1 MTFKLIT
8 GLLSLALFFG
18 AFSTWI
24 LEASLVCALLGFLS
38 GMLFWGG
45 CSRTSTAGAAFGVD

>member
-1 MTFKLIT
+1 MTYKLIT

-24 LEASLVCALLGFLS
+24 YEAAMVCALFGFLS
-38 GMLFWGG
+38 GMLFWGRVFEDIHQRR
-45 CSRTSTAGAAFGVD
+45 SMRR